1 MNVKNYYTAEE
12 ISHVANVSKRTIARR
27 REEMLDKN
35 PTCSWFKMSKKPYK
49 YKFDFFQE
57 FVSLE
62 LFELIKRNHQ
72 QGNLIKKLKNPN
84 QTLENHL
91 AILDWDYFCTISY
104 KESLNKERCFS
115 SMTKF
120 YDSLVANYPNKSIRM
135 YFTTEAFTNRKGYHN
150 HFILR
155 GGLENRD
162 VQFFMEKNLP
172 QGIIDVKDFKADV
185 AGMHYIS
192 KKGLQEIDW
201 DILGTDLSKDA
212 FLIERLSKNTHD
224 DTLS

>member
-1 MNVKNYYTAEE
+1 MNVKDYYTADE
-12 ISHVANVSKRTIARR
+12 ISQIANVSKRTIARR
-27 REEMLDKN
+27 REEILDKN
-35 PTCSWFKMSKKPYK
+35 PFCTWFKMSKKPYK

-62 LFELIKRNHQ
+62 LFGLIKRNHQ
-72 QGNLIKKLKNPN
+72 QRNFIKKLKNSN
-84 QTLENHL
+84 DTLENHL

-120 YDSLVANYPNKSIRM
+120 YESLVASYPNKSFRM
-135 YFTTEAFTNRKGYHN
+135 YFTTEPFTNRKGYHN

-155 GGLENRD
+155 AGLENRD

-172 QGIIDVKDFKADV
+172 QGIIDVKDYKADV
-185 AGMHYIS
+185 AAVHYVS
-192 KKGLQEIDW
+192 KKGLQGIDW
-201 DILGTDLSKDA
+201 DILGTDLSNDGFIIQNLLKIA
-212 FLIERLSKNTHD
+212 
-224 DTLS
+224 